1 MKKRQGVV
9 FIEVKD
15 WDLDLYYTKNG
26 YKYRKWFLKENNA
39 LLLSPFEQVDKY
51 KDSLFS
57 TYINNLNELKTHNNS
72 YYGIVKT
79 LVYFSTLYFSVQ
91 FLLGVIM
98 IVDLINYK
106 IFNRLSTEIIQK
118 IYYATKN
125 N

>member
-72 YYGIVKT
+72 YYGIAKT